1 MSRLDYM
8 PHRYV
13 VVVAARP
20 NMLHRADC
28 MHLTIPN
35 PGAQPSTVRPARLS
49 EARTL
54 PVCKSCEQLERKEEV
69 QP

>member
-1 MSRLDYM
+1 MSRLNYM

-13 VVVAARP
+13 VVVAGRP
-20 NMLHRADC
+20 DMLHRADC
-28 MHLTIPN
+28 WHLTIPN
-35 PGAQPSTVRPARLS
+35 PGALPSRTRPARLS

-54 PVCKSCEQLERKEEV
+54 PVCFHCDRAEQREEV

>member
-1 MSRLDYM
+1 MSKLDYM

-13 VVVAARP
+13 VVVAGRP

-28 MHLTIPN
+28 KHLTVPN
-35 PGAQPSTVRPARLS
+35 PGAGPSVTRPARLS

-54 PVCKSCEQLERKEEV
+54 PVCKSCQAAESIEEV

>member
-8 PHRYV
+8 PQRYV
-13 VVVAARP
+13 VVVAGRP
-20 NMLHRADC
+20 DMLHRADC

-35 PGAQPSTVRPARLS
+35 PGAGPSITRPARLS

-54 PVCKSCEQLERKEEV
+54 PVCKSCQRLEEREEV